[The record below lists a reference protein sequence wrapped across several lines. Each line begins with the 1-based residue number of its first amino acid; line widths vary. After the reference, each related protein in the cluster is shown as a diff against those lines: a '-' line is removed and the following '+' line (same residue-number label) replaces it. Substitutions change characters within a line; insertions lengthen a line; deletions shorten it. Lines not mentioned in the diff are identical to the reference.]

1 MEDSTKKRVFFYT
14 KSDKKTGY
22 GHFIRQSILYEY
34 LKKKKINCY
43 FLKDD
48 IDKKLAKH
56 LNLKVTNFNLNSFIG
71 SEKLHENGILIIDR
85 YDITEKLQK
94 KISEKIKFL
103 IFDNLKSLASKYI
116 YSDIIINID
125 QSIKKKKYL
134 KRSRNKKI
142 NLLIGDKYSIVR
154 KNNLN
159 FKTKEYDYLIL
170 LGGGDNMKNIKNLI
184 FQLQNRV
191 KNKKFLVISGFIDK
205 NFKIKAFNSN
215 RVFVKKNVKNPL
227 NYMASS
233 KSLICAGG
241 TVLLESLQFNIN
253 RHVVITAK
261 NQVSMS
267 MYYYKQKYFS
277 NLCFLYKYNKFSNR
291 FINNIV
297 KIKNKNRNKM
307 IKRFK
312 GEQLIYNEILKVLD

>member
-14 KSDKKTGY
+14 KSNKKIGY
-22 GHFIRQSILYEY
+22 GHFIRQSILYKY
-34 LKKKKINCY
+34 LKKKKINCS

-48 IDKKLAKH
+48 IDKKLAKR
-56 LNLKVTNFNLNSFIG
+56 LNLKVANFNLNSFIE
-71 SEKLHENGILIIDR
+71 SKNLHENGILIIDR

-103 IFDNLKSLASKYI
+103 IFDNLKSLASKHI

-125 QSIKKKKYL
+125 QSIKRENYL

-142 NLLIGDKYSIVR
+142 SLLIGDKYSIVR
-154 KNNLN
+154 KNNPN
-159 FKTKEYDYLIL
+159 FNTKKYDYLIL
-170 LGGGDNMKNIKNLI
+170 LGGGDNIKIIKKLI
-184 FQLQNRV
+184 FQLQSRV
-191 KNKKFLVISGFIDK
+191 KKKKILVISGFIDE
-205 NFKIKAFNSN
+205 NFKIKAFNNN
-215 RVFVKKNVKNPL
+215 RVFVKKNVQNPL

-241 TVLLESLQFNIN
+241 TVLLESLQFDIN
-253 RHVVITAK
+253 RHVVITTK
-261 NQVSMS
+261 NQASMS
-267 MYYYKQKYFS
+267 MYYYKKKYFS
-277 NLCFLYKYNKFSNR
+277 NLCFFYKDNKFSNR
-291 FINNIV
+291 FINDIV

-312 GEQLIYNEILKVLD
+312 GEQLIYNEILKVLN